1 MKAEG
6 YSMGTLARRA
16 APFFGLV
23 VFLLAAYAMQR
34 VFRGYHYHE
43 LREAFRGITTGHILA
58 AACFAAGSYFM
69 LTLYDVLGF
78 RYAGVSLPYHRL
90 ALASFIGYSLSNN
103 VGHSVLSG
111 GAVRYRLYSAWGVE
125 PGQIARI
132 VTFCTA
138 TGWLG
143 FATMGGLACLLEPAG
158 ALPAMFPAHLHIP
171 LGLLLLAYTT
181 AYMVLSAMGWAVV
194 RWRGH
199 ELSLPS
205 GRLALAQ
212 VVVGAVDLTL
222 TSGVFYCLLTLD
234 KPLGFVSF
242 AGFFM
247 IAIIA
252 GLVSQVPGGLG
263 VFDTIMVAFLSPYTS
278 GPSLLSTILLYRVV
292 YYFVPLFLACALL
305 GVHEML
311 SRRVV
316 MGRFTA
322 LMRNLSPLIP
332 SVFAISTMVG
342 GAILLFSGAT
352 PPEHN
357 RITLLQGLVPLPMVE
372 FSHFLASLVGVLLL
386 FLGRALQ
393 RRVDAAYWLT
403 SALLATGAVL
413 SLLKG
418 LDYEEA
424 VVLGIML
431 AALIPCHGE
440 FRRRSSLLAPRF
452 GPGWVGAIAVIAA
465 STLWLLFFAHRHVEY
480 SAELWWQFAFSEGA
494 PRALRASVGAGVL
507 LAGLSL
513 AKLLSPAPIFSD
525 VVVPP
530 DMNRVVTAVA
540 QSGSTIAHLAFLGDK
555 RFLFHD
561 TLPAFVMYS
570 LSGRCAVAMGDPVG
584 DPDAAGDLVWD
595 FRDLCDRAGLMP
607 VFYQVRPERLHLY
620 ADIGLSMTKF
630 GEEAMVDLKTWSLDG
645 AQHKNE
651 RNLLHRIDREG
662 LVFEIIERAAVPA
675 LLAEFRQV
683 SDDWLEAKSGR
694 EKGFSLG
701 FFDEDY
707 LLRFRQAV
715 LRRAGRIVAFANM
728 LESGD
733 GVELSVDLMRYR
745 SDAPSGT
752 MEALFLRLIEWGA
765 QQGFGRFNLGMA
777 PLSGIEGG
785 QAAPLWNRLA
795 SMIYEHGG
803 RFYNFQGLR
812 LYKEKFHPRWEP
824 RYIASPGGINLAQV
838 LAGIAG
844 LVNRGVSGT
853 VMK

>member
-1 MKAEG
+1 MH
-6 YSMGTLARRA
+6 
-16 APFFGLV
+16 
-23 VFLLAAYAMQR
+23 R
-34 VFRGYHYHE
+34 VFRDYHYRE
-43 LREAFRGITTGHILA
+43 LREAFHGITGGHILA

-69 LTLYDVLGF
+69 LTLYDVLAF
-78 RYAGVSLPYHRL
+78 RYAGVSLAYHRL

-111 GAVRYRLYSAWGVE
+111 GAVRYRLYSAWGAE

-132 VTFCTA
+132 VTFCTV

-171 LGLLLLAYTT
+171 LGLALLGFSTVYL
-181 AYMVLSAMGWAVV
+181 VLSLMGLGAV

-199 ELSLPS
+199 ELALPN
-205 GRLALAQ
+205 GRIALAQ
-212 VVVGAVDLTL
+212 ILVGAVDLTV
-222 TSGVFYCLLTLD
+222 TSAVFYNLLQLD

-263 VFDTIMVAFLSPYTS
+263 VFETVILAFLAPYAS
-278 GPSLLSTILLYRVV
+278 GPRLISAILLYRVV

-305 GVHEML
+305 GAHEL
-311 SRRVV
+311 LNRRTVL
-316 MGRFTA
+316 GRFA
-322 LMRNLSPLIP
+322 ILMRNLSPLIP
-332 SVFAISTMVG
+332 SVFAISTMAG

-352 PPEHN
+352 PPAHN

-403 SALLATGAVL
+403 AALLAAGAVL

-424 VVLGIML
+424 VVLGVML
-431 AALIPCHGE
+431 AALAPCHRE
-440 FRRRSSLLAPRF
+440 FQRRSSLLAPRF
-452 GPGWVGAIAVIAA
+452 GPGWVGAIAVIAV
-465 STLWLLFFAHRHVEY
+465 STAWLLFFAHRHVEY
-480 SAELWWQFAFSEGA
+480 SSELWWQFAFTEGA
-494 PRALRASVGAGVL
+494 PRSLRASVGAGVL
-507 LAGLSL
+507 LAGLAL
-513 AKLLSPAPIFSD
+513 ARLLRPAAAFSD
-525 VVVPP
+525 SSAPP
-530 DMNRVVTAVA
+530 DLGRVAEAVA
-540 QSGSTIAHLAFLGDK
+540 LSGNTGAHLAFLGDK
-555 RFLFHD
+555 RFLFHE
-561 TLPAFVMYS
+561 TLPGFIMYS

-584 DPDAAGDLVWD
+584 DPEAARDLVWD
-595 FRDLCDRAGLMP
+595 FRDLCDRAGLMA
-607 VFYQVRPERLHLY
+607 VFYQVRPDTLHLY
-620 ADIGLSMTKF
+620 ADVGLSLAKF
-630 GEEAMVDLKTWSLDG
+630 GEEAMVDLRNWSLDG
-645 AQHKNE
+645 ASHKNE
-651 RNLLHRIDREG
+651 RNLLHRMDREG
-662 LVFEIIERAAVPA
+662 VVFEILKRAEVPA
-675 LLAEFRQV
+675 FLGELRRV
-683 SDDWLEAKSGR
+683 SDEWLEEKNGR

-701 FFDEDY
+701 YFDETY

-715 LRRAGRIVAFANM
+715 FRRGGRIIAFANM

-733 GVELSVDLMRYR
+733 HAELSVDLMRYR
-745 SDAPSGT
+745 ADAPTGT

-765 QQGFGRFNLGMA
+765 REGYQRFNLGMA

-795 SMIYEHGG
+795 SMIYMHGG

-824 RYIASPGGINLAQV
+824 RYIASPGGIAMAQV
-838 LAGIAG
+838 LAGIAS
-844 LVNRGVSGT
+844 LVNRGMGGT

>member
-6 YSMGTLARRA
+6 YSVGTLARRA
-16 APFFGLV
+16 APLFGLV
-23 VFLLAAYAMQR
+23 VFLLAGYAIHR
-34 VFRGYHYHE
+34 VFREYHYHE
-43 LREAFRGITTGHILA
+43 LRAAFQDITTAHIIA

-69 LTLYDVLGF
+69 LTLFDVLGF

-132 VTFCTA
+132 VTFCMV
-138 TGWLG
+138 TGWVG
-143 FATMGGLACLLEPAG
+143 FATMGGMACLLEPAG
-158 ALPAMFPAHLHIP
+158 AFPALFPVHLHIP
-171 LGLLLLAYTT
+171 LGLALLGLST
-181 AYMVLSAMGWAVV
+181 AYLTVSALGWGVI
-194 RWRGH
+194 RWHGH
-199 ELSLPS
+199 ELALPG

-212 VVVGAVDLTL
+212 ILAGAVDLTL
-222 TSGVFYCLLTLD
+222 TSAVFYSLLHLD

-263 VFDTIMVAFLSPYTS
+263 VFETIMLAFLSPYAS
-278 GPSLLSTILLYRVV
+278 GPHLISAIVLYRTV

-305 GVHEML
+305 GAHEIL
-311 SRRVV
+311 NRSAVL
-316 MGRFTA
+316 GRFA
-322 LMRNLSPLIP
+322 MVLRNLSPLIP

-352 PPEHN
+352 PPAHN

-386 FLGRALQ
+386 FLARALQ

-403 SALLATGAVL
+403 SVLLAAGALL

-424 VVLGIML
+424 VVLGVML
-431 AALIPCHGE
+431 AALLPCHRE
-440 FRRRSSLLAPRF
+440 FTRRSSLLAPRF

-465 STLWLLFFAHRHVEY
+465 STVWLLFFAYRHVEY
-480 SAELWWQFAFSEGA
+480 STELWWQFTFSKSGA
-494 PRALRASVGAGVL
+494 PSALRASVGAGVL

-513 AKLLSPAPIFSD
+513 AKLLQPAPVFSD
-525 VVVPP
+525 SEAPP
-530 DMNRVVTAVA
+530 DMGRVAAAVA
-540 QSGSTIAHLAFLGDK
+540 VSGSTGARLAFLGDK

-561 TLPAFVMYS
+561 TLPGFIMYS

-584 DPDAAGDLVWD
+584 DPEASRDLVWD
-595 FRDLCDRAGLMP
+595 FRDLCDRAGLMT
-607 VFYQVRPERLHLY
+607 VFYQVHPETLHLY
-620 ADIGLSMTKF
+620 ADIGLSLAKF
-630 GEEAMVDLKTWSLDG
+630 GEEAMVNLRTWSLDG
-645 AQHKNE
+645 APNKNE
-651 RNLLHRIDREG
+651 RNLLHRMDRDG
-662 LVFEIIERAAVPA
+662 VTFEVVERPAVPA
-675 LLAEFRQV
+675 FLDELRQV
-683 SDDWLEAKSGR
+683 SDEWLVKKAGR

-701 FFDEDY
+701 FFDEIY
-707 LLRFRQAV
+707 LCQCRLALLRRGGQV
-715 LRRAGRIVAFANM
+715 VAFANL
-728 LESGD
+728 LESGT
-733 GVELSVDLMRYR
+733 ELSVDLMRHR
-745 SDAPSGT
+745 ADAPDGA
-752 MEALFLRLIEWGA
+752 MEALFLRLMAWGA
-765 QQGFGRFNLGMA
+765 QEGFERFNLGMA

-785 QAAPLWNRLA
+785 QGAPFWNRLA
-795 SMIYEHGG
+795 SMVYEHGG

-812 LYKEKFHPRWEP
+812 RYKDKFHPKWEP
-824 RYIASPGGINLAQV
+824 RYIASPGGISLPQV
-838 LAGIAG
+838 LASVAG
-844 LVNRGVSGT
+844 LVNRGVGGT

>member
-1 MKAEG
+1 MKVEG
-6 YSMGTLARRA
+6 YSLGALARRI
-16 APFFGLV
+16 APLFGLV
-23 VFLLAAYAMQR
+23 VFLLAGYAVHR
-34 VFRGYHYHE
+34 VFHEYHYRE
-43 LREAFRGITTGHILA
+43 LRQAFQGIPSAHILA

-111 GAVRYRLYSAWGVE
+111 GAVRYRLYSAWGVD
-125 PGQIARI
+125 PGRIARV
-132 VTFCTA
+132 VTFCTV

-143 FATMGGLACLLEPAG
+143 FATMGGLALLLEPAG

-171 LGLLLLAYTT
+171 LGIALLA
-181 AYMVLSAMGWAVV
+181 LSAAYLAVSALGWGVL

-199 ELSLPS
+199 ELSLPG
-205 GRLALAQ
+205 GRIAVAQ
-212 VVVGAVDLTL
+212 ILVGAVDLIL
-222 TSGVFYCLLTLD
+222 TSAVFYSVLALD
-234 KPLGFVSF
+234 TPLGFPSF

-263 VFDTIMVAFLSPYTS
+263 VFETIMLAFLSPYAS
-278 GPSLLSTILLYRVV
+278 GPHLITAILLYRAI
-292 YYFVPLFLACALL
+292 YYFLPLILAVSLL
-305 GVHEML
+305 GVHEIL
-311 SRRVV
+311 NRNAVL
-316 MGRFTA
+316 GRFTA

-332 SVFAISTMVG
+332 SVFAVSVMAG

-352 PPEHN
+352 PPAHN

-372 FSHFLASLVGVLLL
+372 LSHFLASLVGVLLL

-403 SALLATGAVL
+403 LALLASGAVL

-424 VVLGIML
+424 VVLGVML
-431 AALIPCHGE
+431 AALAPCHRE
-440 FRRRSSLLAPRF
+440 FQRKSSLLAPRF
-452 GPGWVGAIAVIAA
+452 GPGWVGTIAVIAA
-465 STLWLLFFAHRHVEY
+465 STLWLVFFTHKHVEY
-480 SAELWWQFAFSEGA
+480 SSELWWQFAFSEGA

-513 AKLLSPAPIFSD
+513 ARLLSPAAVILD
-525 VVVPP
+525 DAPP
-530 DMNRVVTAVA
+530 DWGRIGKAA
-540 QSGSTIAHLAFLGDK
+540 ALSGSTNAQLAFLGDK

-561 TLPAFVMYS
+561 TLPAFVMYG
-570 LSGRCAVAMGDPVG
+570 LSGRCSVAMGDPVG
-584 DPDAAGDLVWD
+584 DPAAARDLVWD
-595 FRDLCDRAGLMP
+595 FRDLCDRTGLMP
-607 VFYQVRPERLHLY
+607 VFYQVRPETLHLY
-620 ADIGLSMTKF
+620 ADIGLSLAKF
-630 GEEAMVDLKTWSLDG
+630 GEEAMVDLRAWSLDG
-645 AQHKNE
+645 ASHRNE
-651 RNLLHRIDREG
+651 RNLLHRMERDE
-662 LVFEIIERAAVPA
+662 VAFEIVERAEVPA
-675 LLAEFRQV
+675 ILAELRQV
-683 SDDWLEAKSGR
+683 SDQWLAAKNSR
-694 EKGFSLG
+694 EKAFSLG
-701 FFDEDY
+701 YFDETY
-707 LLRFRQAV
+707 LCRFRQAV
-715 LRRAGRIVAFANM
+715 LRHKGRIAAFANM

-733 GVELSVDLMRYR
+733 GAELSVDLMRHR
-745 SDAPSGT
+745 ADAPEGA
-752 MEALFLRLIEWGA
+752 MEALFLYLMKWGA
-765 QQGFGRFNLGMA
+765 REGFVRFNLGMA

-785 QAAPLWNRLA
+785 QAAPLWNRFA
-795 SMIYEHGG
+795 AMFYEHGG

-824 RYIASPGGINLAQV
+824 RYIASPGGITLAQV
-838 LAGIAG
+838 LAGIAS